1 MPISDR
7 TAALMLIAIAA
18 IFAYFIAIGPR
29 LTVRKEK
36 KLIKN
41 FGFFSKSELMVE
53 DNKKYILTEMTLP
66 AILHAIVYSIEDQN
80 SNIELKPEFYK
91 ETLRGDI
98 KTVIYKTRA
107 LDNLAVIVRTGLK
120 GWDYYDTN
128 DSPIIET

>member
-1 MPISDR
+1 MPISGQ
-7 TAALMLIAIAA
+7 TAALIFIAVAA
-18 IFAYFIAIGPR
+18 ILAYFMVVGPR

-36 KLIKN
+36 KSIKD
-41 FGFFSKSELMVE
+41 FGFFAKSKRIIE

-66 AILHAIVYSIEDQN
+66 TILQAIVYKIEDQN
-80 SNIELKPEFYK
+80 SNIELKPKFHK
-91 ETLRGDI
+91 EILQGDK

-107 LDNLAVIVRTGLK
+107 LDNMAVIVKTGLR